1 MKRPS
6 LGFHVFTGLLTVA
19 ALLFS
24 GVASAD
30 PPARVARLGYTVGTV
45 SFSPAGENDWVDATV
60 NRPLTQGDRLWVDA
74 LARAEVEIGGSMIR
88 LNADTGVTIL
98 NLDDQ
103 VAKLQLTQGTLSVR
117 VRRLAPDQLIEVDAP
132 NLVLTLRQPGDY
144 RIAVDPAGR
153 ATDVVVRAGQ
163 AEVLGQGAAYT
174 VDARQAY
181 RFDGSDLRTYDY
193 LDAPPLDEF
202 DQWALSRERVFDN
215 SRSARYVSPD
225 VLGYQDLDANGSWVD
240 DVSYGP
246 VWMPNRVAVGWAP
259 YRDGHWA
266 WINPWGWTWVDDAP
280 WGFAVSHYG
289 RWAHLR
295 GAWAWVPGPMRA
307 PAYYAPALVVFV
319 GGDNF
324 RLQLS
329 SAQVGGVGW
338 FPLGP
343 REVYRPAFPVSRSY
357 FERVN
362 RSNTVVNVDV
372 INRSYDSHRS
382 RDGDDQRHEDYH
394 NRRVPGA
401 IIAVPTSTF
410 VQSQPVS
417 RAAVRL
423 PPATLASAP
432 LAVVPPVAPPERRV
446 RGAGRSGEN
455 PPVAPARPQGVV
467 PPQAVLQPGPPPLPV
482 MRPPESRRWPQ
493 PPGNDWRGAPPGPR
507 PVPPPGP
514 TASAPVSAAP
524 MPATR
529 QRAPEQKLAAPIMA
543 PPMPVLPVPPHQ
555 PAPPNPAPRAVQPA
569 VAAPRALPTAPAAAA
584 VNPGAPA
591 ETVAAPRPQSP
602 PHQAQADPNTQPRG
616 PRPPPSARK
625 LRDGEDDANQ
635 PKRGAEDRQQRR

>member
-1 MKRPS
+1 MKRPA
-6 LGFHVFTGLLTVA
+6 LGFHVVTFLIGVA
-19 ALLFS
+19 ALFFC
-24 GVASAD
+24 GAASAD
-30 PPARVARLGYTVGTV
+30 PPSRVARLGYTEGTV
-45 SFSPAGENDWVDATV
+45 SFSPAGENDWVEATV
-60 NRPLTQGDRLWVDA
+60 NRPLTQGDRLWVDG
-74 LARAEVEIGGSMIR
+74 LARAEVELGGTMIR
-88 LNADTGVTIL
+88 LNADTSLSVL
-98 NLDDQ
+98 NLDDRITQ
-103 VAKLQLTQGTLSVR
+103 LQLIQGTLSLR
-117 VRRLAPDQLIEVDAP
+117 VRRLAVDQLIEVHTP
-132 NLVLTLRQPGDY
+132 NLVLTLHQAGDY
-144 RIAVDPAGR
+144 RIAVDPDSA
-153 ATDVVVRAGQ
+153 ATDVIVRAGQ

-181 RFDGSDLRTYDY
+181 RFDGPDLRSHDY

-202 DQWALSRERVFDN
+202 DQWALSRDRVFAN
-215 SRSARYVSPD
+215 SPSARYVSPD
-225 VLGYQDLDANGSWVD
+225 VIGYQDLDANGTWVD

-246 VWMPNRVAVGWAP
+246 VWTPNRVAVGWAP

-295 GAWAWVPGPMRA
+295 RGWAWVPGPLRG

-319 GGDNF
+319 GGDHF

-329 SAQVGGVGW
+329 SGPVGGVAW
-338 FPLGP
+338 FPLAP

-362 RSNTVVNVDV
+362 RSNTVVDVNV

-382 RDGDDQRHEDYH
+382 RNSDDLRHEDYR
-394 NRRVPGA
+394 NRRVAGA
-401 IIAVPTSTF
+401 VIAVPTNTF

-423 PPATLASAP
+423 PPTTLASAP
-432 LAVVPPVAPPERRV
+432 LALVPSVAPTERSVRGTGGPGEKPPVRGFERSPGRRTAAPQVVP
-446 RGAGRSGEN
+446 N
-455 PPVAPARPQGVV
+455 
-467 PPQAVLQPGPPPLPV
+467 PGPWPRPV

-493 PPGNDWRGAPPGPR
+493 PLDNDRRGAPPGPR
-507 PVPPPGP
+507 PVPPPSP
-514 TASAPVSAAP
+514 TANAPASAAP
-524 MPATR
+524 MPAPR
-529 QRAPEQKLAAPIMA
+529 QRAPEQKLAAPTMA
-543 PPMPVLPVPPHQ
+543 QPLPVLPVPAHQ

-569 VAAPRALPTAPAAAA
+569 VAAPPALQAAL
-584 VNPGAPA
+584 
-591 ETVAAPRPQSP
+591 VAAHRPQSP
-602 PHQAQADPNTQPRG
+602 PHQAQADPAAQPRG
-616 PRPPPSARK
+616 PRPRPGARK